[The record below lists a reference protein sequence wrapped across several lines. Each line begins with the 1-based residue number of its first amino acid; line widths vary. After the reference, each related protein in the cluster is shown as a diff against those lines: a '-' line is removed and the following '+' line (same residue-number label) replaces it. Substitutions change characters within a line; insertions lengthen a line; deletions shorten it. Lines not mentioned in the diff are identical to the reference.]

1 MLCWHRSSTD
11 VEFSVNEK
19 KNRREK
25 LQTNNLQQQQNKFL
39 FLLLYTCFNIILNF
53 SLILS
58 AIFLSNRFFFCCI
71 FIYFDVFVFNAKVM
85 GFWCISFWCIT
96 FETRLILFMEWNKS
110 LDFVYTF
117 IPCVVMDVIN
127 LFDKILEPV
136 ISNNINTNSTNVCS
150 TETLMWFLI
159 LYSYVLRC

>member
-1 MLCWHRSSTD
+1 MRTFVYGCSSMQFYFPFKVNKKNWVKFIIMCFVLCYVGIVFFYRCR
-11 VEFSVNEK
+11 VSVNEK

-25 LQTNNLQQQQNKFL
+25 LQTNNLQQQNKFL
-39 FLLLYTCFNIILNF
+39 FLLLCTCFNIILNF

-58 AIFLSNRFFFCCI
+58 AIFLSNRFFCCI

-85 GFWCISFWCIT
+85 GFWCIT

-127 LFDKILEPV
+127 LFDKILH
-136 ISNNINTNSTNVCS
+136 
-150 TETLMWFLI
+150 
-159 LYSYVLRC
+159 